1 MSLTISEDQIATT
14 NLLAYVSFLL
24 LKRGTK
30 DDANEIFDIAVLPAF
45 YGPNAPVPPTP
56 HEQLLI
62 EVDDPRDP
70 GAIARV
76 RLALT
81 ERFKELSHLKKS
93 D

>member
-1 MSLTISEDQIATT
+1 MSLTISEEQIATT

-30 DDANEIFDIAVLPAF
+30 DDANEIYEVAVLPAF
-45 YGPNAPVPPTP
+45 YGPNAVVPPTP
-56 HEQLLI
+56 HEQLFV
-62 EVDDPRDP
+62 EVDDPRDT

-81 ERFKELSHLKKS
+81 ERFKELSYLKKE